1 MDTNDGIRKL
11 VVRVVLFVLI
21 GWAVAL
27 LRAVRR
33 DRAWDDWTDTNSEW
47 KPAPLPVE
55 DDSDEQPAKR
65 RPFRAHKLATSM
77 GLVVVF
83 FAAAS
88 FTAAGGDMVA
98 KAFDPARCAALMQV
112 TGEDDSVCADMMN
125 DEATPEAMPLPDP
138 AAAAPEAAEPA
149 AQPAEP
155 ASELPAELADDLAA
169 AEAGADLEPASA
181 ADASLASDA
190 RRRRPHRTLPQQLPL
205 RIPSRTCSRPSSPTL
220 LRRPRATR
228 VTGWSSARRSR
239 SSPPPPSKTKVER
252 RPCG

>member
-1 MDTNDGIRKL
+1 METNDGIRKL
-11 VVRVVLFVLI
+11 FVRAVLFVLI

-47 KPAPLPVE
+47 KPTPLPVE
-55 DDSDEQPAKR
+55 EDSDVQPAKR
-65 RPFRAHKLATSM
+65 RPFRGHKFATSM

-98 KAFDPARCAALMQV
+98 KALDPARCAALMQV

-149 AQPAEP
+149 QPAEQ
-155 ASELPAELADDLAA
+155 ASEAPAELSAELAA
-169 AEAGADLEPASA
+169 SEAGAADLEPASA
-181 ADASLASDA
+181 PEASLASEPAAAPSAPDA
-190 RRRRPHRTLPQQLPL
+190 
-205 RIPSRTCSRPSSPTL
+205 
-220 LRRPRATR
+220 
-228 VTGWSSARRSR
+228 SA
-239 SSPPPPSKTKVER
+239 ER